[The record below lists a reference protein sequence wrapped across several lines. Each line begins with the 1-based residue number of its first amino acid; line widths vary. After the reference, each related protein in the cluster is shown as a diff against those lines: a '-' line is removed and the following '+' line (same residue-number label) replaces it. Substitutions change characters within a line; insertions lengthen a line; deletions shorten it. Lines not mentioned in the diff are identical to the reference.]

1 MGLFDILR
9 GERTPKKANLDRL
22 FALTTAEMTLTV
34 SLGYEP
40 LPQAGVCFKP
50 VEAAAFTELRR
61 DLDQLLELSGKSTG
75 TAVRHVDDAFGFHW
89 VVLDDDEFED
99 LVATVHL
106 VSQTIEE
113 QGFSEQLLCAVFG
126 FRPKSGDGA
135 VVYFVYGYK
144 RGTFY
149 PFVPQGEK
157 ARDNATEL
165 RLKAALEG
173 ELPIEPEL
181 ARWYPVWGAPIGGT
195 PPTISPG

>member
-1 MGLFDILR
+1 MGLFDVLR
-9 GERTPKKANLDRL
+9 GQRAPKRANLDRL
-22 FALTTAEMTLTV
+22 FALTTAQTTLAV

-40 LPQAGVCFKP
+40 LPRAGVCFKP

-75 TAVRHVDDAFGFHW
+75 TRVRHEDDAFGFHW
-89 VVLDDDEFED
+89 VVLEDEAFDD

-113 QGFSEQLLCAVFG
+113 NGFSEQLLCSVFG
-126 FRPKSGDGA
+126 FRPTDAGA
-135 VVYFVYGYK
+135 PAVHFVYAYK

-149 PFVPQGEK
+149 PFIPQGDK
-157 ARDNATEL
+157 SRDNATEL

-173 ELPIEPEL
+173 ELPIEPDL
-181 ARWYPVWGAPIGGT
+181 QRWYPVWGAPISG
-195 PPTISPG
+195 